1 MLLLNDQMFGWK
13 NHGNHKTYHLLMAF
27 VLDALQLLLIFLEQS
42 SKINTTVFHV
52 PDKEVETE
60 TGQATCS
67 RLDS

>member
-1 MLLLNDQMFGWK
+1 MLLLNDQMIGWK
-13 NHGNHKTYHLLMAF
+13 SHGNHKIYRLWTAF
-27 VLDALQLLLIFLEQS
+27 VLDALRLLLIFLEQS

-52 PDKEVETE
+52 PGKEVETE